1 MRRGLLRLLVALGAV
16 VPVVVVALTYPL
28 FVFPATDAP
37 GRADAVVVFAGG
49 DGERQSEG
57 IRLVREGVAP
67 VLVISDGG
75 EPGSPRA
82 RVCRERPAGLRL
94 VCFSPDPATTRGE
107 ARRFAELADQQGWR
121 SLVLVTST
129 YHALRAGLLLERCY
143 DGQVRRVA
151 TPLRND
157 HSWETGKQLAT
168 EWLAVG
174 AALILQRS
182 C

>member
-1 MRRGLLRLLVALGAV
+1 MRRGLLRLLVALVAV
-16 VPVVVVALTYPL
+16 VAVALVGLTYRL
-28 FVFPATDAP
+28 FVFPATDAA

-49 DGERQSEG
+49 DGERQAEG
-57 IRLVREGVAP
+57 VRLVREGVAP

-75 EPGSPRA
+75 EPGSFRS

-94 VCFSPDPATTRGE
+94 VCFTPDPPTTRGE
-107 ARRFAELADQQGWR
+107 ARRFAALAGEEGWR
-121 SLVLVTST
+121 SLVLVTSN
-129 YHALRAGLLLERCY
+129 YHVLRAGLLLGRCY
-143 DGQVRRVA
+143 DGRVRRVG

-157 HSWETGKQLAT
+157 HSWETGKQLAG

-174 AALILQRS
+174 AALTLQRS

>member
-1 MRRGLLRLLVALGAV
+1 MRRRARRLVLALLLVAAAV
-16 VPVVVVALTYPL
+16 LVVLTYRL
-28 FVFPATDAP
+28 FVFPPTDQP
-37 GRADAVVVFAGG
+37 GRVDAVVVFAGG
-49 DGERQSEG
+49 DGERQDEG
-57 IRLVREGVAP
+57 LRLVRDGVAP

-75 EPGSPRA
+75 QPGSSRA
-82 RVCRERPAGLRL
+82 RVCRDRPAGLRL
-94 VCFSPDPATTRGE
+94 VCVSPDPATTRGE
-107 ARRFAELADQQGWR
+107 ARRFAALAEREGWR

-129 YHALRAGLLLERCY
+129 YHVRRASLLLGRCY

-157 HSWETGKQLAT
+157 HSWETGKQLGG

-174 AALILQRS
+174 AALTVARS

>member
-1 MRRGLLRLLVALGAV
+1 MRRRARRLVLALLLVVAAV
-16 VPVVVVALTYPL
+16 LVVLTYRL
-28 FVFPATDAP
+28 FVFPPTDQP

-49 DGERQSEG
+49 DGERL
-57 IRLVREGVAP
+57 RLVRDGVAP

-75 EPGSPRA
+75 QPGSSRA
-82 RVCRERPAGLRL
+82 RVCRDRPAGLRL
-94 VCFSPDPATTRGE
+94 VCVSPDPATTRGE
-107 ARRFAELADQQGWR
+107 ARRFASLAEREGWR

-129 YHALRAGLLLERCY
+129 YHVRRASLLLGRCS

-157 HSWETGKQLAT
+157 HSWETGKQLGG

-174 AALILQRS
+174 AALTLQRS

>member
-1 MRRGLLRLLVALGAV
+1 MPRGRRRLLVALVVLVAV
-16 VPVVVVALTYPL
+16 ALVALTYPL
-28 FVFPATDAP
+28 FVFPSTDEP

-49 DGERQSEG
+49 DGERQEEG
-57 IRLVREGVAP
+57 LRLVREGVAP

-75 EPGSPRA
+75 EPDAPRA
-82 RVCRERPAGLRL
+82 RLCRQPPAGVRL
-94 VCFSPDPATTRGE
+94 YCFTPNPATTRGE
-107 ARRFAELADQQGWR
+107 ARRFAELADREGWR

-129 YHALRAGLLLERCY
+129 YHVLRAGLLLERCY
-143 DGQVRRVA
+143 DGRVRRVG

-157 HSWETGKQLAT
+157 HSWETGKQLAG

-174 AALILQRS
+174 VALTLRRS

>member
-1 MRRGLLRLLVALGAV
+1 MPRGRLRLVLALVLVAAAALAG
-16 VPVVVVALTYPL
+16 LTYRL

-49 DGERQSEG
+49 DGERQAEG
-57 IRLVREGVAP
+57 LRLVRQGVAP

-75 EPGSPRA
+75 EPDAPRA
-82 RVCRERPAGLRL
+82 RLCRQPPAGVR
-94 VCFSPDPATTRGE
+94 VYCFTPDPATTRGE
-107 ARRFAELADQQGWR
+107 ARRFAELAGREGWR

-129 YHALRAGLLLERCY
+129 YHVLRAGLLLERCY
-143 DGQVRRVA
+143 DGRVRRVG

-157 HSWETGKQLAT
+157 HSWETGKQLAG
-168 EWLAVG
+168 EWLALG
-174 AALILQRS
+174 AVLTLQRS

>member
-1 MRRGLLRLLVALGAV
+1 MRRGLLRLLVALVAV
-16 VPVVVVALTYPL
+16 VAVALVGLTYRL

-49 DGERQSEG
+49 DGERQAEG

-67 VLVISDGG
+67 VLVVSDGG

-94 VCFSPDPATTRGE
+94 VCFSPDPPTTRGE
-107 ARRFAELADQQGWR
+107 ARRFAALADQEGWR

-129 YHALRAGLLLERCY
+129 YHVLRAGLLLERCY

-157 HSWETGKQLAT
+157 HSWETGKQLVT
-168 EWLAVG
+168 EWPAVG
-174 AALILQRS
+174 VALTVARS

>member
-1 MRRGLLRLLVALGAV
+1 MRRGLLRLLLVLLGVAAV
-16 VPVVVVALTYPL
+16 LVALTYPL
-28 FVFPATDAP
+28 FVWPATDQP
-37 GRADAVVVFAGG
+37 GTADAVVVFAGG
-49 DGERQSEG
+49 DGERQDEG

-75 EPGSPRA
+75 LPNSGKA

-107 ARRFAELADQQGWR
+107 ARRFAELAEREGWR

-129 YHALRAGLLLERCY
+129 YHLRRAGLLLDRCY
-143 DGQVRRVA
+143 DGQLRRVA
-151 TPLRND
+151 TPLYND
-157 HSWETGKQLAT
+157 YSYETGQQLAS
-168 EWLAVG
+168 EWLAVA
-174 AALILQRS
+174 AALTLHRS